1 MSISNIETN
10 SEEGYISAIIGSL
23 IKVKGIE
30 RHVRLHYLVKIS
42 KFNILGEVI
51 QIYSDHVVAQCFE
64 NTTNLR
70 INDKVVNLKEPLSME
85 LAPGLL
91 GNIFDGIQRPLQKA
105 FDDDKSGELQ
115 RGLEI
120 PSLSR
125 TKKWHFTPK
134 KRIGSNVSG
143 GDVIGTVQETPV
155 IEHKIMVP
163 PNISGELTFLV
174 DEGKFTIIDEIYRL
188 KIHNEEKSFSMLQKW
203 PINIPRPFKERKIP
217 NEPLITGIRVLD
229 LLFPVAKG
237 GKIGVPGGFG
247 TGKTVIQQS
256 IAKWCDADILL
267 YVGCGERGNEI
278 ADVLTQFSELIDP
291 KTNQPLLNRIILI
304 ANTSNMPVSAREA
317 SIFSGVTLA
326 EYYRDMGYDIA
337 VLADSTSRWA
347 ESLRE
352 ISGLLEEMP
361 AEGGYPAYL
370 PSKLSSFYERA
381 GLVKLFG
388 DTELGKERIGSLT
401 IIGSISPPAG
411 DFSEPVTATTKNFVQ
426 GIWALDAGLAYSKHY
441 PAINWLNSYS
451 NYPDYISEWWYE
463 RDIDWSEIDADWFD
477 CRKQL
482 NDILSQDNELK
493 YITQLI
499 GEENLPENQQL
510 TLIIAKLI
518 KNGFLIQ
525 NAFDDIDNFTDP
537 SKLLGMIKIIL
548 LLYKEGIELLK
559 QGFLIEDIKDL
570 KTTFDILR
578 INRSIPNEDFDK
590 IEELKKKLL
599 NEIESLKLTSGVF
612 KKK

>member
-1 MSISNIETN
+1 MSRSNFETN
-10 SEEGYISAIIGSL
+10 SQEGYISAIIGSL
-23 IKVKGIE
+23 IKIKGLEAEI
-30 RHVRLHYLVKIS
+30 RLHDLVKII
-42 KFNILGEVI
+42 KYNILGEVI

-64 NTTNLR
+64 NTANLR
-70 INDKVVNLKEPLSME
+70 INEKVVNLNEPLSME

-105 FDDDKSGELQ
+105 FEIYKSGELK
-115 RGLEI
+115 RGIEI

-125 TKKWHFTPK
+125 TKKWHFIPLK
-134 KRIGSNVSG
+134 KVNTTVSG
-143 GDVIGTVQETPV
+143 GFVIGTVQETPV
-155 IEHKIMVP
+155 IEHKVMVP
-163 PNISGELTFLV
+163 PEISGKLIFIAE
-174 DEGKFTIIDEIYRL
+174 EGEYTIVDEIYKL
-188 KIHNEEKSFSMLQKW
+188 KINNKEYSFSMLQKW
-203 PINIPRPFKERKIP
+203 PITIPRPFKERKIP
-217 NEPLITGIRVLD
+217 DEPLITGIRVID
-229 LLFPVAKG
+229 LLFPITKG
-237 GKIGVPGGFG
+237 GTIGVPGGFG

-256 IAKWCDADILL
+256 LAKWCDADIIVF
-267 YVGCGERGNEI
+267 VGCGERGNEI

-317 SIFSGVTLA
+317 SIFSGVTIA
-326 EYYRDMGYDIA
+326 EYYRDMGYGVA

-361 AEGGYPAYL
+361 AEEGYPAYL

-381 GLVKLFG
+381 GLVKLIG
-388 DTELGKERIGSLT
+388 DNESGNERVGSLT

-463 RDIDWSEIDADWFD
+463 RDIDWSEINVDWFD
-477 CRKQL
+477 CRKQM
-482 NDILSQDNELK
+482 NNILSQDNELK

-499 GEENLPENQQL
+499 GEENLPEDQQL
-510 TLIIAKLI
+510 TLFIAKLI

-525 NAFDDIDNFTDP
+525 NAFDDIDNFTATT
-537 SKLLGMIKIIL
+537 KLLGMIKMIL

>member
-1 MSISNIETN
+1 MSRSNTETN
-10 SEEGYISAIIGSL
+10 SQEGYISAIVGSL
-23 IKVKGIE
+23 IKIKGLETKI
-30 RHVRLHYLVKIS
+30 RLHDLVKII
-42 KFNILGEVI
+42 KYNILGEVI
-51 QIYSDHVVAQCFE
+51 HIFSDHVVCQCFE
-64 NTTNLR
+64 DTTKLR
-70 INDKVVNLKEPLSME
+70 INEKVVNLKEQLSME

-105 FDDDKSGELQ
+105 FVQDKSGGLQ

-125 TKKWHFTPK
+125 TKKWHFIPQK
-134 KRIGSNVSG
+134 KVNTKISG
-143 GDVIGTVQETPV
+143 GDVIGTVQETPI
-155 IEHKIMVP
+155 IEHKIMIP
-163 PNISGELTFLV
+163 PNTSGKLTFIV
-174 DEGKFTIIDEIYRL
+174 EEGDYTIIDEIYTV
-188 KIHNEEKSFSMLQKW
+188 KMNGEEKSFSMLQKW
-203 PINIPRPFKERKIP
+203 PITIARPFKERKIP
-217 NEPLITGIRVLD
+217 NEPLITGIRVID
-229 LLFPVAKG
+229 LLFPITKG
-237 GKIGVPGGFG
+237 GTIGVPGGFG

-256 IAKWCDADILL
+256 LAKWCDADIIVF
-267 YVGCGERGNEI
+267 VGCGERGNEI

-291 KTNQPLLNRIILI
+291 TTNQPLLNRIILI

-317 SIFSGVTLA
+317 SIFSGVTIA
-326 EYYRDMGYDIA
+326 EYYRDMGYDVA

-361 AEGGYPAYL
+361 AEEGYPAYL

-381 GLVKLFG
+381 GIVKLIG
-388 DTELGKERIGSLT
+388 DNESGKERIGSLT

-411 DFSEPVTATTKNFVQ
+411 DFSEPVTATTKHFVQ

-463 RDIDWSEIDADWFD
+463 RDINWSEIEVDWFD
-477 CRKQL
+477 CRKQM

-499 GEENLPENQQL
+499 GEENLPEDQQL
-510 TLIIAKLI
+510 TLFIAKLI

-525 NAFDDIDNFTDP
+525 NAFDDIDNFTTTT
-537 SKLLGMIKIIL
+537 KLLGMIKIVL

-559 QGFLIEDIKDL
+559 QGFLIDDIKEL
-570 KTTFDILR
+570 KTIIEILR

-590 IEELKKKLL
+590 IEELKKKLI